1 MIYRPTSAPEHER
14 LNEQHEAFTEL
25 MHGRV
30 FHASLEDPHCIL
42 DVGCGTG
49 VVSCI
54 FSQMFPSAKVYG
66 VDLSPVPAANSK
78 PKNVSFIQGVM
89 PRMAYFDDTGVFAEA
104 SFDLVF
110 SRLLVAGMC
119 GWQEYMKTAAK
130 LVKPGGYV

>member
-1 MIYRPTSAPEHER
+1 
-14 LNEQHEAFTEL
+14 

-30 FHASLEDPHCIL
+30 IHASLEHPHRIL

-49 VVSCI
+49 IVSCI
-54 FSQMFPSAKVYG
+54 LSQMFPSAKVYG
-66 VDLSPVPAANSK
+66 VDLSEVPATSAK
-78 PKNVSFIQGVM
+78 PENVSFIHGVM
-89 PRMAYFDDTGVFAEA
+89 PRMVDSDDTGIFAEA

-119 GWQEYMKTAAK
+119 GWQEYIKTAAK